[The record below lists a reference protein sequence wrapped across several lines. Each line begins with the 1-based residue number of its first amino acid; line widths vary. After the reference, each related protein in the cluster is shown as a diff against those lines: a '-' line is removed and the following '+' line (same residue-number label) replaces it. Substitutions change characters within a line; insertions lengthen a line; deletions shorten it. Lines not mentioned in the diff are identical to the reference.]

1 MIKKLKR
8 RWLKSFASEPNGGSC
23 VEVDMSQ
30 PGEVAVRDDKLG
42 DASPVLVFDYDEWT
56 AFLIAVKSGQFDLP
70 NDVDTHELVARLRKL
85 TPDQRNQ
92 LWYLLED
99 AATLEDP
106 ELQQSLR
113 EMRAGRTIEL

>member
-1 MIKKLKR
+1 MIKAILRKWR
-8 RWLKSFASEPNGGSC
+8 KSFASEPNGGSC

-42 DASPVLVFDYDEWT
+42 DASPILVFDYEEWA
-56 AFLIAVKSGQFDLP
+56 AFLIAVKAGQFNLP
-70 NDVDTHELVARLRKL
+70 DDVDTHELVARLRKL
-85 TPDQRNQ
+85 TSEQRNQ

-113 EMRAGRTIEL
+113 EMRAGRVTKA